1 MARFPHY
8 KRNVKALGKLIAA
21 VATDETLQKSF
32 RENPKLFLEK
42 IGLPPETT
50 ELLNFKV
57 VAEAGTQKAVTIP
70 FRLNPE
76 KLARN
81 DPGYLTDLS
90 NLFPRNQLN

>member
-8 KRNVKALGKLIAA
+8 RRNVKALGKLIAT

-42 IGLPPETT
+42 IGLPQQAT
-50 ELLNFKV
+50 ELLSFKV
-57 VAEAGTQKAVTIP
+57 VAEADTQKAVTIP
-70 FRLNPE
+70 FRLNAE

-81 DPGYLTDLS
+81 DPGYLADLS
-90 NLFPRNQLN
+90 TLFPRKQLN